1 MVLNIDLSTWHGIF
15 KLLHSIISVTLL
27 LISFWVIMRSVQGVI
42 KNKAYKKLDKFLSFA
57 FIVNLYLQLIFG
69 LILFSNLGS
78 SSANGYQGG
87 DLASDMV
94 SKRLWPIEHIVLML
108 FALFIA
114 NLGLI
119 ISIKSNVDR
128 DKHQKILIY
137 YMVSL
142 FMIAL
147 SLSVNYFF

>member
-1 MVLNIDLSTWHGIF
+1 MLLKFDITNGYQII
-15 KLLHSIISVTLL
+15 KLVHSIISVTLL
-27 LISFWVIMRSVQGVI
+27 IIAFWVILRSVQGVV
-42 KNKAYKKLDKFLSFA
+42 KNKVYSRLDKILSYA

-78 SSANGYQGG
+78 TLGYDYTGTMPG
-87 DLASDMV
+87 DMA

-119 ISIKSNVDR
+119 ISIKTNIDR
-128 DKHQKILIY
+128 EKHHKILLY
-137 YMVSL
+137 YIISL
-142 FMIAL
+142 LMIAL
-147 SLSVNYFF
+147 SLSINYFF